1 LGNGTITNRTRA
13 LAERS
18 ANCVVCQRARRK
30 QAGLAFWLVKTFE
43 GLCPF
48 CRAYEKVHGRKSHE
62 PAPTAVAAGILPA
75 IEGGILPPGQAL
87 KSSSATAKRTPKC

>member
-1 LGNGTITNRTRA
+1 MNRATVTDRTRA
-13 LAERS
+13 LAQRS
-18 ANCVVCQRARRK
+18 ANCAVCQRARRQ

-62 PAPTAVAAGILPA
+62 PVPSAPST
-75 IEGGILPPGQAL
+75 
-87 KSSSATAKRTPKC
+87 TTKC